1 MGRLE
6 NKVALVTGG
15 TQGIGLAAA
24 ERFAAEGAHVY
35 VTGRRQNQLD
45 QAVQQIGHGATGVL
59 GDVSSDT
66 DLDVLFAAVKAGGR
80 GLDVLF
86 ANAGGGEF
94 AALADL
100 TRDHLESTFAR
111 NVFGTVFTVQKALPL
126 LNHGASVILTGSTSA
141 SNGTPAFTAYAAS
154 KAAIRSF
161 GRTWAAELASA
172 GIRVNTLVP
181 GSTETPGLTD
191 LAPGPTEA
199 AAMLKAMADDSPM
212 GRLGRPDEIAGVAL
226 FLASEDSTYMTGA
239 EVFVDGGSEQ
249 V

>member
-1 MGRLE
+1 MGRLD
-6 NKVALVTGG
+6 NKVALITGG
-15 TQGIGLAAA
+15 TQGIGLATA

-35 VTGRRQNQLD
+35 VTGRRHHQLD
-45 QAVQQIGHGATGVL
+45 TAVRQIGHGATGVL
-59 GDVSSDT
+59 GDVNSDT
-66 DLDVLFAAVKAGGR
+66 DLDGLFATIKAGGR
-80 GLDVLF
+80 GLDVIF

-94 AALADL
+94 AGLADL
-100 TRDHLESTFAR
+100 TRGHLENTFGR

-126 LNHGASVILTGSTSA
+126 LNHGASVILAGSTSA
-141 SNGTPAFTAYAAS
+141 SNGTPAFSAYAAS

-172 GIRVNTLVP
+172 GIRVNTIVP
-181 GSTETPGLTD
+181 GSTETPGLTG

-199 AAMLKAMADDSPM
+199 ADMLKAMADDAPM
-212 GRLGRPDEIAGVAL
+212 GRVGRPDEIAAVAL
-226 FLASEDSTYMTGA
+226 FLASEDSTFMTGA